1 MAALAGL
8 VVLVGLIASL
18 AGPVCLFAPHKL
30 RLNSRWYSV
39 PLTSLF
45 IPAIGIAMMIGLG
58 ADDAGKVD
66 GLRGTGFTLL
76 LLWGLLVFATH
87 RLATQKGVIKQSRP
101 EGVLLNPTRSADEVD
116 ERRRLA
122 RRTARGGQVAEPSPI
137 CFEFSSPASIEV
149 RLDEAHA
156 RFKRGEIDADEYAE
170 AIDDADN
177 DLVDREEDLA
187 ADRSLMDGDYE
198 EARQQLRDVAA
209 EIRKHRKLA
218 SKRAYTESISRPD
231 FADRG
236 KWARFEY
243 TDSDG
248 VVTKRNIAMWERRGG
263 YIVGF
268 DRSKNAERT
277 FRQDRISEWQCG

>member
-8 VVLVGLIASL
+8 IMLVGLIASL
-18 AGPVCLFAPHKL
+18 AGPVCLFAPHRL
-30 RLNSRWYSV
+30 RLNSRWYALPLSSV
-39 PLTSLF
+39 FLG
-45 IPAIGIAMMIGLG
+45 AMGIAMMIGLG
-58 ADDAGKVD
+58 ADNAGQVD
-66 GLRGTGFTLL
+66 ELRGTGFALL
-76 LLWGLLVFATH
+76 LMWVLIAFATH
-87 RLATQKGVIKQSRP
+87 RLATQQGAIEPSRQ
-101 EGVLLNPTRSADEVD
+101 EGFLLNPIRSADEVD

-137 CFEFSSPASIEV
+137 RFEFSSPASIEV
-149 RLDEAHA
+149 RLDEAHD
-156 RFKRGEIDADEYAE
+156 RFKRGEINADEYAE
-170 AIDDADN
+170 EIDDADN

-198 EARQQLRDVAA
+198 EARQQLRDDAA
-209 EIRKHRKLA
+209 AIRKHRKLA

-231 FADRG
+231 FPDRG
-236 KWARFEY
+236 RWARFEY
-243 TDSDG
+243 TDNDG